1 MSSANVI
8 VPPDISKLIIERE
21 KLWVEFDRAQGL
33 AGDLRQLSQHI
44 PDCAPAAL
52 QLQFGVDSIPTTE
65 LETVLPM
72 VKEKIDVSNRLKGDV
87 KSCYEEIETIKR
99 RQKTVI
105 ISLAVGGA
113 VLLLILIIVFVSLVS
128 QLSS

>member
-33 AGDLRQLSQHI
+33 VGDLKQLSQHI
-44 PDCAPAAL
+44 PDCAPAEL
-52 QLQFGVDSIPTTE
+52 QLKFGADSIPTTE
-65 LETVLPM
+65 LEIVIPM
-72 VKEKIDVSNRLKGDV
+72 VKEKINVSNRLKSEV

-99 RQKTVI
+99 KQKTLIVG
-105 ISLAVGGA
+105 LAVGGA
-113 VLLLILIIVFVSLVS
+113 VVLLIVLILLISIIA